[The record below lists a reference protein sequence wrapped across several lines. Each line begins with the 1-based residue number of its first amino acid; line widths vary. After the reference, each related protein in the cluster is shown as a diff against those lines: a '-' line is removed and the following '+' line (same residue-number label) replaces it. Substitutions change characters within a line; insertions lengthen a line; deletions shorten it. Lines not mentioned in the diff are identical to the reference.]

1 DFAPLMQPDMSH
13 LPASLVLTCQFDMF
27 RDEGI
32 IYAKR
37 LERAGVPTHL
47 IHYDHGFHAMLNL
60 HHKLDIARDAV
71 DDITE
76 WTMKL
81 LREA

>member
-1 DFAPLMQPDMSH
+1 MTPFLTNPDFAPLMQPDMSH

-37 LERAGVPTHL
+37 LERAG
-47 IHYDHGFHAMLNL
+47 
-60 HHKLDIARDAV
+60 DAV